1 MNISH
6 GLQGERGE
14 YVTWTT
20 QRKGRI
26 SHMDYREKGVNMS
39 DGLQGETGEY
49 VRWTTGRKG

>member
-1 MNISH
+1 MNMSD

-39 DGLQGETGEY
+39 DGLQGERGEY